1 MKKYNI
7 LFLLYLF
14 FMVASCGTLKEGFKN
29 PKKNSSDEFLVKKK
43 SPLVMPPDFNE
54 LPVPNSNTT
63 STETKSSDIKE
74 LILDEKNK
82 ITIESGNE
90 TNLEKSLLEQIKN
103 Q

>member
-1 MKKYNI
+1 
-7 LFLLYLF
+7 
-14 FMVASCGTLKEGFKN
+14 
-29 PKKNSSDEFLVKKK
+29 
-43 SPLVMPPDFNE
+43 MPPDYNE

>member
-1 MKKYNI
+1 
-7 LFLLYLF
+7 
-14 FMVASCGTLKEGFKN
+14 MVTSCGTLKEG
-29 PKKNSSDEFLVKKK
+29 
-43 SPLVMPPDFNE
+43 FNE